1 MFYIG
6 INLEKDAIK
15 VAVLKKEKKTIS
27 IESLHSFPYGPDNVK
42 LFYNLQPFHTG
53 KETRVS
59 SGIRCS
65 DTFIRKLHIP
75 LKDRRKILEALPFQL
90 ESLVPFSNEAPLIC
104 PLFKSLS
111 KQMTAVTVIATSEES
126 LLLHLKALKDLDIA
140 SDTVSCQTSALM
152 RFSKWKFQTDGKV
165 LCFDARDQTISC
177 VVYEGEEIILSQS
190 LSFCEPADI
199 PIELEKLSIF
209 LKQKGV
215 ISDNTSWIL
224 TGELQLKEQI
234 GAIFTGKALQLE
246 DTASSEFAIPIGL
259 ALDDLKA
266 DEISVQFC
274 QKKFTP
280 EHTFQR
286 RQKKILSY
294 TAFCLGAAVF
304 MAAGGSLFLNKKH
317 RLLVENLKDC
327 LSPSLAT
334 SSFSTTDEIEQKLY
348 EWQRSLKNEKTSF
361 AFLPTVPKVSDVLA
375 WLSSHS
381 AFATEEGGQK
391 EGLDIKSLHY
401 SLSKY
406 PKIGEPSVPYMAHV
420 EVEFSSQTP
429 RAARDFH
436 EALLKGDQI
445 VNAKK
450 EVRWQT
456 QNQTYQ
462 AAFELNKGASR

>member
-6 INLEKDAIK
+6 INLEKDALK
-15 VAVLKKEKKTIS
+15 VAVLKKEKKAIS
-27 IESLHSFPYGPDNVK
+27 IESLQSFPYGPDNVK
-42 LFYNLQPFHTG
+42 LFYNLPPFHTG

-65 DTFIRKLHIP
+65 ETFIRKLHIP
-75 LKDRRKILEALPFQL
+75 LKERRKILETLPFQL
-90 ESLVPFSNEAPLIC
+90 ESLVPFSNEAPVIC

-126 LLLHLKALKDLDIA
+126 LLLHLKALKDLDIT

-152 RFSKWKFQTDGKV
+152 RFSRWKFQAESKV

-177 VVYEGEEIILSQS
+177 VVCEGKEIILSQS
-190 LSFCEPADI
+190 LSFCETADI

-215 ISDNTSWIL
+215 INDNTPWLL
-224 TGELQLKEQI
+224 TGELQLEEQI
-234 GAIFTGKALQLE
+234 GAIFPGKALQLE
-246 DTASSEFAIPIGL
+246 DPALAEFAIPIGL

-266 DEISVQFC
+266 DELSVQFC

-280 EHTFQR
+280 EHTFR
-286 RQKKILSY
+286 SRQKKILSY
-294 TAFCLGAAVF
+294 VAFCLGAATL
-304 MAAGGSLFLNKKH
+304 MAAGGSLILKKKH
-317 RLLVENLKDC
+317 RLLVENLKDYF
-327 LSPSLAT
+327 SPSLAAG
-334 SSFSTTDEIEQKLY
+334 SFSSTDEIEQKLY
-348 EWQRSLKNEKTSF
+348 EWESSLKGQKSSF

-391 EGLDIKSLHY
+391 EGIEIKSLHY
-401 SLSKY
+401 SLTKY
-406 PKIGEPSVPYMAHV
+406 PKIGEPSAPYMAHV
-420 EVEFSSQTP
+420 ELEFSSQAP